1 MNDMTIYDTIEAGTI
16 EDGDQILWQDD
27 VLENVVVTNL
37 DRDYITVTGY
47 SHNTG
52 DKETYEIPVDSLVD
66 LWMV

>member
-1 MNDMTIYDTIEAGTI
+1 MDDMTIYDTVEAGTI

-27 VLENVVVTNL
+27 VLDNVVVENL
-37 DRDYITVTGY
+37 DRDYVVVSGY

-52 DKETYEIPVDSLVD
+52 DRERYEIPVDSPVD